1 MNHQF
6 MGYPR
11 PDGRVGVRNYLA
23 IIPSVFCANT
33 VVERV
38 AAQVPGSVPMPHAV
52 GCAQVGMDLEL
63 TARTLTAMACHPN
76 VGAAVVISLGCE
88 RFDPQ
93 EMVEAAK
100 AIGKPLE
107 LFIIQKEGG
116 TTNTIARAVAKAK
129 ELQAELDKVQRV
141 PCPLSALFVGTK
153 CGGTDATSGL
163 AANPAVGNLVD
174 RLVAEGGSAIL
185 SECNELLGTE
195 KYLARRA
202 VSPEVA
208 RKIYDA
214 IYGIEDV
221 LRSGI
226 DPDLPAKRNHL
237 ISRGNFD
244 GGVSSIVEKALGGVH
259 KSGTSPIVDVIEYAS
274 APPAGEH
281 GLFLMNYESHDG
293 EVVTGMIGCGAQ
305 MVAFTTGRGNPTGH
319 PIAPVLKITGNAK
332 TYASM
337 AENFGFDASPIISQ
351 GVSVE
356 EMGEELLQ
364 MVIRVASGEL
374 TSAERFGG
382 RELFCVG
389 RRHGYQKKTRD
400 ELWAGHDCDFP
411 F

>member
-1 MNHQF
+1 MGYTF

-33 VVERV
+33 TAEKV
-38 AAQVPGSVPMPHAV
+38 AALVPGAVPMIHAV

-93 EMVEAAK
+93 EMVEAAR
-100 AIGKPLE
+100 AAGKPLA
-107 LFIIQKEGG
+107 LFVIQEEGG
-116 TTNTIARAVAKAK
+116 TTNTIARAAAKAREFK
-129 ELQAELDKVQRV
+129 AMLDRMERV
-141 PCPLSALFVGTK
+141 PCPLSALLLGTK

-163 AANPAVGNLVD
+163 AANPAVGSLAD
-174 RLVAEGGSAIL
+174 RVVAEGGSAIL
-185 SECNELLGTE
+185 SELNELLGTE
-195 KYLARRA
+195 DILARRA
-202 VSPEVA
+202 ANPQVA

-237 ISRGNFD
+237 ISRGNFA

-259 KSGTSPIVDVIEYAS
+259 KSGTSPIVDVIEYACP
-274 APPAGEH
+274 PPAGEH

-293 EVVTGMIGCGAQ
+293 EVVTGMIG
-305 MVAFTTGRGNPTGH
+305 
-319 PIAPVLKITGNAK
+319 
-332 TYASM
+332 
-337 AENFGFDASPIISQ
+337 
-351 GVSVE
+351 
-356 EMGEELLQ
+356 
-364 MVIRVASGEL
+364 
-374 TSAERFGG
+374 
-382 RELFCVG
+382 
-389 RRHGYQKKTRD
+389 
-400 ELWAGHDCDFP
+400 
-411 F
+411 

>member
-38 AAQVPGSVPMPHAV
+38 AAQVPGSVPMPHVV

-337 AENFGFDASPIISQ
+337 AENFDFDASPIISQ

>member
-116 TTNTIARAVAKAK
+116 TTNTIAKAVAKAK

-185 SECNELLGTE
+185 SE
-195 KYLARRA
+195 
-202 VSPEVA
+202 
-208 RKIYDA
+208 
-214 IYGIEDV
+214 
-221 LRSGI
+221 
-226 DPDLPAKRNHL
+226 
-237 ISRGNFD
+237 
-244 GGVSSIVEKALGGVH
+244 
-259 KSGTSPIVDVIEYAS
+259 
-274 APPAGEH
+274 
-281 GLFLMNYESHDG
+281 
-293 EVVTGMIGCGAQ
+293 
-305 MVAFTTGRGNPTGH
+305 
-319 PIAPVLKITGNAK
+319 
-332 TYASM
+332 
-337 AENFGFDASPIISQ
+337 
-351 GVSVE
+351 
-356 EMGEELLQ
+356 
-364 MVIRVASGEL
+364 
-374 TSAERFGG
+374 
-382 RELFCVG
+382 
-389 RRHGYQKKTRD
+389 
-400 ELWAGHDCDFP
+400 
-411 F
+411 